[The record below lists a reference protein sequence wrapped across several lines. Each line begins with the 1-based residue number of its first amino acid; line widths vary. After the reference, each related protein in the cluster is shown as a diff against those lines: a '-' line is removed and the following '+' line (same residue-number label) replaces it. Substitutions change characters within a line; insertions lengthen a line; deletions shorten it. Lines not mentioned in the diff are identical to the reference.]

1 MSKSKAS
8 LGLGLDFNS
17 LHSLAPALAR
27 EVVDGSGQEEA
38 SQEEQCEDAEHD

>member
-8 LGLGLDFNS
+8 LGLGLN
-17 LHSLAPALAR
+17 SLAPALAG

-38 SQEEQCEDAEHD
+38 GQEEQGEEAEHG